1 MFTSLITVQSCD
13 IFIAATNAKT
23 KQFTH
28 AVKSNRLAAAEFA
41 RIYEVLI
48 NIIDDEATRQQVLA
62 NTDGK
67 WSNAAFPLELL
78 ELTDNYA
85 RVVLGGVVCGG
96 YMFDITARDWLRLE
110 AKSCALLKAA

>member
-1 MFTSLITVQSCD
+1 MFTSLITVQSYD

-23 KQFTH
+23 QQFKH
-28 AVKSNRLAAAEFA
+28 AAESSSLFA
-41 RIYEVLI
+41 AELARMYEVLI

-78 ELTDNYA
+78 ELTDSYA
-85 RVVLGGVVCGG
+85 RVVLGGVICGG
-96 YMFDITARDWLRLE
+96 YMFDITARDWL
-110 AKSCALLKAA
+110 